1 MPGQS
6 TKSRP
11 AHGLRAECF
20 SGFASASP
28 ASAAAATSSWLARCV
43 DMTDSPKPIV
53 LLLGEVL
60 HATKEWDEL
69 AGIAELRVSF
79 VRLTQP

>member
-1 MPGQS
+1 
-6 TKSRP
+6 
-11 AHGLRAECF
+11 
-20 SGFASASP
+20 
-28 ASAAAATSSWLARCV
+28 
-43 DMTDSPKPIV
+43 MTASPKPIV

>member
-1 MPGQS
+1 
-6 TKSRP
+6 
-11 AHGLRAECF
+11 
-20 SGFASASP
+20 
-28 ASAAAATSSWLARCV
+28 
-43 DMTDSPKPIV
+43 MTGSPKPIV

-79 VRLTQP
+79 LQLVLPTDSAP